1 MNSPHQAYLAED
13 IRRELGLHREELVAL
28 AYFLGCDYTEG
39 VTGVGIVNALEIVQA
54 FPMRLQTDAAD
65 KIVNKSAMSGE
76 SITSNDISSSSNNSS
91 SSSSINS
98 STAVALTDGRYPLEG
113 LLKFKQWLEGY
124 DFSETVLTKQKA
136 KQKAESSKKKT
147 KRKRKRGEKGSTSK
161 TKSKPRDG
169 DKSSSDSD
177 QDNSSASSSG
187 SDLEPEDEERSR
199 GADGT
204 VAIAR
209 SKKGHSKK
217 GSEQSSSSAV
227 GEALGPA
234 GSEGECLVVGDK
246 QPSVSGEK
254 IPPDL
259 ATRLVSVFDCCMC
272 VCVILHPLSP
282 PLLLD
287 LICNTLP
294 LPTPLQYLFGKAHS
308 SARARWSLKG
318 NFPGIE
324 TKPLLCSNF

>member
-1 MNSPHQAYLAED
+1 M
-13 IRRELGLHREELVAL
+13 
-28 AYFLGCDYTEG
+28 
-39 VTGVGIVNALEIVQA
+39 GIVNALEIVQA

-217 GSEQSSSSAV
+217 GSEQSSGSAV

-272 VCVILHPLSP
+272 VCITCHP
-282 PLLLD
+282 
-287 LICNTLP
+287 
-294 LPTPLQYLFGKAHS
+294 S
-308 SARARWSLKG
+308 SS
-318 NFPGIE
+318 FS
-324 TKPLLCSNF
+324 TTSS